1 MVSIDIW
8 RSQVMYEMPPQA
20 WVFVGLRKLNT
31 NARLLSSNDKS
42 AAFSSPSEPD
52 WASESPLWIP
62 HASNSSSHRVS
73 SMAWRF
79 AQYASTFDPHDTLE
93 NSFTWFTGLRRDL
106 TARSSWKEVQRW
118 QTKGVTARKSLTAA
132 ITSAT
137 NPLGYSLSKTV
148 PDLRWRRGAKI
159 WMMNFESRWPLG
171 YYNNSN
177 SSIPAGIQV
186 KMRPAW

>member
-1 MVSIDIW
+1 M
-8 RSQVMYEMPPQA
+8 MYEVPPQT
-20 WVFVGLRKLNT
+20 WVFVELRKLNT
-31 NARLLSSNDKS
+31 NAWLLSRNDKS
-42 AAFSSPSEPD
+42 AAFSSPSKPD
-52 WASESPLWIP
+52 WASELPLWIP

-79 AQYASTFDPHDTLE
+79 AQYASTFDPHDALE

-118 QTKGVTARKSLTAA
+118 QTKGMTARKSHTAA
-132 ITSAT
+132 ITSVT

-148 PDLRWRRGAKI
+148 PDLRRTRGAKI
-159 WMMNFESRWPLG
+159 SMMNFESKRPPG

-177 SSIPAGIQV
+177 SSISAGIRA
-186 KMRPAW
+186 KMRLAW